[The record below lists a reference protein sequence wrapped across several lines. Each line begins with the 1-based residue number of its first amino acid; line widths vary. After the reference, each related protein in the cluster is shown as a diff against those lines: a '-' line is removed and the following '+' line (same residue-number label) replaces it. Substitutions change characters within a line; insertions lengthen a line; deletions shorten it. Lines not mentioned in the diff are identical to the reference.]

1 MRAIGLWLVVILSG
15 CAAPSPSL
23 RQPVMSPSMSAPLV
37 SAPPSPDLKTPSPF
51 AGLMPDDILLLRAN
65 TNLWTVQEERTVTVP
80 ASIVVYADG
89 LVIADVKP
97 LEDYEW
103 RAVELTPE
111 ELQTLVGTIAA
122 ARPQEAQLAAEAMCA
137 DCGVIVI
144 RARATTGELV
154 EMAVAWLYTQDPEF
168 PLPPAATPSMIA
180 LSRVLDDLQF
190 LAEHRKEVKTTRVV
204 PQIPAGAYIGG

>member
-1 MRAIGLWLVVILSG
+1 MRAASVLLVVILSG

-23 RQPVMSPSMSAPLV
+23 RQPVMSPSMTAPLV

-89 LVIADVKP
+89 LVIADVEP
-97 LEDYEW
+97 FDDYEW
-103 RAVELTPE
+103 RAVELAPE
-111 ELQTLVGTIAA
+111 ELETLVGTIAA
-122 ARPQEAQLAAEAMCA
+122 AGPRETQRAAEVTCA
-137 DCGVIVI
+137 DCGVTVI

-154 EMAVAWLYTQDPEF
+154 EMAVAGLYTENPEF
-168 PLPPAATPSMIA
+168 PLPPAAPPSMLE
-180 LSRVLDDLQF
+180 LSRLLDDLQF
-190 LAEHRKEVKTTRVV
+190 LAEHRKEVETTRVV
-204 PQIPAGAYIGG
+204 PQVPASAYIGG